1 MSIICSVHAVLWN
14 HWKGKYH
21 PYNQHSDLYTMYTYL
36 VQSIMPYETKCNV
49 KTNVLTVKSERSVL
63 PQMKVLPIR
72 VPNTEFVES
81 RRVMRWHTAAT
92 LARVCGTSASNGHLV
107 GLSFR
112 FRFHSSLLLMLRV
125 KVMSVLDACPSF
137 LLHSQLAQSEWSSRD
152 YYP

>member
-1 MSIICSVHAVLWN
+1 
-14 HWKGKYH
+14 
-21 PYNQHSDLYTMYTYL
+21 MYTYL

>member
-1 MSIICSVHAVLWN
+1 
-14 HWKGKYH
+14 
-21 PYNQHSDLYTMYTYL
+21 MYTYL

-92 LARVCGTSASNGHLV
+92 LARVCGTSSSNGHLV